1 LEQIRSFFSAGRA
14 GGRSLM
20 NCLQSTST
28 RTLVYIPFT
37 ILLHCLRSL
46 DVAEV
51 LDHSRQQG

>member
-1 LEQIRSFFSAGRA
+1 
-14 GGRSLM
+14 M